1 MEISYHYPPEVFTLL
16 VDTIPLLCKSKIDVI
31 IFLKGA
37 GVSTSTLQDLE
48 HRVKTDRQNINKY
61 EIVRTA
67 LQRINDKGDSEIRT
81 RREIIKRVVEIEE
94 FSCCWENDRLKAKGL
109 VSEIQKIVNIKDS
122 FTKINQERVR
132 EKEERLEKSRKKLA
146 REKRRKE
153 NIQKIKTDLFSL
165 FSLDAE
171 PHKRGKLL
179 EIVLNSLFQ
188 NAGILVKEDFTR
200 RVHNQSTTMEQ
211 IDGAVEIDGNIYIVE
226 MKWLKEPIGVD
237 TIAQHLVRLFNRGD
251 ARAIFIAAHGFKDTA
266 IEQCREALSQKTIV
280 LCTLE
285 EIVMLLE
292 SEADLKDFLK
302 KKIIG
307 ATLDKEPFVKV
318 DIKT

>member
-1 MEISYHYPPEVFTLL
+1 MEVSYHYPPEVFTLL

-37 GVSTSTLQDLE
+37 GVSNSILQDLE
-48 HRVKTDRQNINKY
+48 HRVRTDRKNINKY
-61 EIVRTA
+61 EIVRTI

-109 VSEIQKIVNIKDS
+109 VSEIQKIVNVKDS
-122 FTKINQERVR
+122 FTKINQERAR
-132 EKEERLEKSRKKLA
+132 EKEQRLEESRKRIKD
-146 REKRRKE
+146 KKIRKE
-153 NIQKIKTDLFSL
+153 NIQKIKNDLFSL
-165 FSLDAE
+165 FSLDEE

-179 EIVLNSLFQ
+179 EKILNNLFQ
-188 NAGILVKEDFTR
+188 SYEILIKEDFKR
-200 RVHNQSTTMEQ
+200 NIPNQSTTMEQ
-211 IDGAVEIDGNIYIVE
+211 IDGVVEIDGNVYIVE

-251 ARAIFIAAHGFKDTA
+251 ARAIFIAANGFKDTA

-280 LCTLE
+280 LCSLE

-292 SEADLKDFLK
+292 NEADLKSFLK

-307 ATLDKEPFVKV
+307 ATVDKEPFVEV
-318 DIKT
+318 AIKI